1 MTLVPIKSSEK
12 SKNPFAE
19 PGGDLSGR
27 SARALRCVGYG
38 LLLLSLLDWI
48 VIVFPPQLMDP
59 AWEFQTIGALVE
71 RVPVPLIGLAM
82 VFYGEFQQ
90 RSRWESPTLK
100 GLSWLSFALGLLFF
114 ALVPLGVI
122 DTSRLLEQSDR
133 QLANSYEQQLAQV
146 KQVEERL
153 SKTEPSE
160 INKFLQDQGVDPG
173 KLTPEDVRKQALGEI
188 QAAKGRSQI
197 QLEAEKK
204 NRLRSLLENSVKWN
218 LGAAI
223 GGTCFVYLWRVTRW
237 ARVGRRRR

>member
-1 MTLVPIKSSEK
+1 MTLVPLQSSQK

-19 PGGDLSGR
+19 SGNDPSGR

-38 LLLLSLLDWI
+38 LLVLTLLDWA
-48 VIVFPPQLMDP
+48 VILFPPQFMDP

-71 RVPVPLIGLAM
+71 RLPVPLIGLAL

-100 GLSWLSFALGLLFF
+100 GLSWLSFGLGLLFF
-114 ALVPLGVI
+114 ALVPLGVV
-122 DTSRLLEQSDR
+122 DTSRLSEQSDR
-133 QLANSYEQQLAQV
+133 DLSTAYEQQLAQV
-146 KQVEERL
+146 KQIEQRL
-153 SKTEPSE
+153 SETDPSE
-160 INKFLQDQGVDPG
+160 INKFLEQQGVNAG

-188 QAAKGRSQI
+188 QAAKGRSQS
-197 QLEAEKK
+197 QLEDEKK

-223 GGTCFVYLWRVTRW
+223 GGTCFIYVWRVTRW
-237 ARVGRRRR
+237 ARAGRRRR